1 MSLKSMSVALAAI
14 TVVTGACASMK
25 TTDNSPVVAVVNQKN
40 ITYNELKQQFERNSY
55 RDTDTTDQ
63 VGAHREFLALYTDY
77 RVKLEAAKEAGLLT
91 DAALLAELSEYE
103 NQTAYP
109 YWMENR
115 IKDRLLND
123 FIERSRQEIHA
134 THILISLTDNAPPAD
149 TLRVYERLMEA
160 RAKALAGADFD
171 SLSVAYSSMQQGRSM
186 GGDLGYFSVGWAVK
200 PFEDA
205 AYATPV
211 GQISLPFRTR
221 FGYHVIKVLDRR
233 PATPDRL
240 VSHIFFGSSQDEA
253 AIAQAME
260 AANEVYD
267 LLQGGADFAQMA
279 AEHSQD
285 EQSAPMAGQIG
296 WVNNNRYL
304 PTFTQPVMSHST
316 DGRYSAPFYSGYGVH
331 IIRIDSVRKYPSPEV
346 ERMELLGRLQ
356 QLPHYKDSKAAT
368 IQQARTVSKETIHS
382 KAFDAF
388 EILIN
393 ANRGSSYSN
402 LAFPQAIRSTP
413 AYSISGKNFTLS
425 DYFDWMLTVVDTTT
439 TNSYSVALRER
450 FFNEMTD
457 RNIIAITKTEF
468 PAFAELSNNYL
479 SGLAIFKISEDSI
492 WNYAKND
499 TNAVRALYE
508 TQREKYAFE
517 QRYIYERFSASND
530 STLAVA
536 RSLML
541 SGMPTDSIRVKVA
554 GIIIREDAVTTLE
567 GEPHAALVGV
577 GQSELTDNFTFRG
590 RPTFLYLKK
599 IDPARPMTF
608 EEAYFRVVTDYQ
620 PIRER
625 LWLDGLRARYNVV
638 VYPDRIN

>member
-1 MSLKSMSVALAAI
+1 MSLKSMSAALAA
-14 TVVTGACASMK
+14 VMVLTGACASSR
-25 TTDNSPVVAVVNQKN
+25 TTDNSPVVAVVNQKT
-40 ITYNELKQQFERNSY
+40 ITYNELKKQYERNNY
-55 RDTDTTDQ
+55 READTTDQ
-63 VGAHREFLALYTDY
+63 VSAHREFLGLYTDY
-77 RVKLEAAKEAGLLT
+77 RVKLEAAKEAGLLS
-91 DAALLAELSEYE
+91 DPALMTELSEYE

-115 IKDRLLND
+115 IKEQLLND
-123 FIERSRQEIHA
+123 FVERSRQEIHA
-134 THILISLTDNAPPAD
+134 SHILIALTENAPPAD
-149 TLRVYERLMEA
+149 TARVYQRLMEA

-186 GGDLGYFSVGWAVK
+186 GGDLGYFSAGWAVK

-205 AYATPV
+205 AYDTPV
-211 GQISLPFRTR
+211 GQLSMPFRTR

-240 VSHIFFGSSQDEA
+240 VAHIFFGSSQEEA
-253 AIAQAME
+253 AIAEAME
-260 AANEVYD
+260 AATAVHE
-267 LLQGGADFAQMA
+267 LLKNGADFAQMA

-304 PTFTQPVMSHST
+304 PTFTKPVMEHAT
-316 DGRYSAPFYSGYGVH
+316 DGSFSAPFYSGYGVH
-331 IIRIDSVRKYPSPEV
+331 IIRIDSVRTYPSPEI
-346 ERMELLGRLQ
+346 ERLEMLGRLQ
-356 QLPHYKDSKAAT
+356 QMPHYKDSKAAT
-368 IQQARTVSKETIHS
+368 IAQARSVAKETIHS
-382 KAFDAF
+382 NAFDAF
-388 EILIN
+388 EIIVN
-393 ANRGSSYSN
+393 ANRGSAYSN
-402 LAFPQAIRSTP
+402 LAMPQAIRSTR
-413 AYSISGKNFTLS
+413 AYSIAGKTFTLG
-425 DYFDWMLTVVDTTT
+425 DYLDWMLTVVDTTT
-439 TNSYSVALRER
+439 TNSYTVALRER

-457 RNIIAITKTEF
+457 RNIIDITKSEF
-468 PAFAELSNNYL
+468 PAFAELSANYL

-508 TQREKYAFE
+508 SQREKYAFE

-530 STLAVA
+530 STLMIA
-536 RSLML
+536 RSLL
-541 SGMPTDSIRVKVA
+541 SSGMPLDSIRVKVA

-567 GEPHAALVGV
+567 GEPHSALVGV
-577 GQSELTDNFTFRG
+577 GQFEISDNFTFRG
-590 RPTFLYLKK
+590 RPTFLYLKQ

-625 LWLDGLRARYNVV
+625 QWLDGLRARYGVSI
-638 VYPDRIN
+638 YPERIN